1 MAVKNKDFV
10 ELEFSGKIKDG
21 ELFDTTR
28 ADDAKKLNIDE
39 KSVKP
44 LIVCVGQ
51 DMLVKGF
58 DKDLIGKEVGKEYTV
73 NISAVDAFGKR
84 DPLLVQMVS
93 LKNFSEQ
100 KIFPQ
105 KDMQFSFDGRL
116 AKIVSVSGG
125 RVLVDFNNILAG
137 KDISYDYKILRIIQD
152 KKEKLDSLQEFF
164 FKRVFESELKED
176 KFFVNVEKRF
186 SQIFE
191 LMKKRFE
198 DILETSINI
207 NVVEDKK
214 DKE

>member
-105 KDMQFSFDGRL
+105 KGMQFSFDGRL